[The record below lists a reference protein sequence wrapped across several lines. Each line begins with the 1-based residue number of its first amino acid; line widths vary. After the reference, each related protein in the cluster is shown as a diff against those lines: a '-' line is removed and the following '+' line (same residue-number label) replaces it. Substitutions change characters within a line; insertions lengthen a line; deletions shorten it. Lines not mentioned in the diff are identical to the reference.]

1 MNEIFFFIN
10 FFSSI
15 FFRQF
20 FFLIFFLIFLL
31 FFRAPISDRSEV
43 STCFAKVQSYESGLS
58 DLGLNEVTNK
68 NLKKLLL
75 SMLSVNPKNRPS
87 IGLVQIALNFC

>member
-1 MNEIFFFIN
+1 MGNHFKYHFYL
-10 FFSSI
+10 FSLS
-15 FFRQF
+15 
-20 FFLIFFLIFLL
+20 LIFFLFFSFFIFT

-43 STCFAKVQSYESGLS
+43 STCFAKVQSYEAGQS

-68 NLKKLLL
+68 NLKKLLS

>member
-10 FFSSI
+10 FFSFSSI
-15 FFRQF
+15 FFSYF
-20 FFLIFFLIFLL
+20 FIIFLL

-43 STCFAKVQSYESGLS
+43 STCFAKVQSYETGQS